1 MLSAALVGLLAAM
14 VITATERTVE
24 ILPMRVPRMRQEA
37 NSTMAAV
44 DRAACQIG
52 MIAQDGVE
60 RELIL
65 PNKRKGAVVLVP
77 IVAK

>member
-1 MLSAALVGLLAAM
+1 MVHSAAKRAAQVNTTRVAGMREEANPAVAAM
-14 VITATERTVE
+14 DRT
-24 ILPMRVPRMRQEA
+24 
-37 NSTMAAV
+37 
-44 DRAACQIG
+44 ACQTG
-52 MIAQDGVE
+52 TIAQDGVE

>member
-1 MLSAALVGLLAAM
+1 MVHSAAKGAAQVKTTRVAGMREEANPAVAAM
-14 VITATERTVE
+14 YRT
-24 ILPMRVPRMRQEA
+24 
-37 NSTMAAV
+37 
-44 DRAACQIG
+44 ACQTG
-52 MIAQDGVE
+52 TIAQDGVE